1 VSEVDELLAK
11 LGMDQNLPGSTNV
24 LSHPGG
30 NGVMRIGKD
39 YPEPRPS
46 VHPKP
51 DIDLRESQ
59 PVEQEDPELT
69 DEQLKAL
76 HDAELERYRFKDRR
90 FPTAMGEEAFYGVA
104 GDIVRIISPVS
115 EASREATISQFLVAI
130 ANLLGRSAHRKQAGI
145 HHLNEDTVIVG
156 ETAIARKGSSWV
168 PIYSLLNLIAQDWA
182 ATRIKDGFQSGE
194 AIIHA
199 VRDEMSGTIPV
210 NKRKAGHAD
219 VAEEAVLDHGVDDK
233 RLLMHEEEF
242 GRLLTV
248 ASRSGNTLSP
258 TLRKAWD
265 GKPKLYTEGK
275 ISPEKATNAHVSM
288 IGHIT
293 VNELLDCLKEVE
305 NKNGFTNRVL
315 WIAARRTQKISVP
328 EWIDW
333 SKKPDI
339 TLRLKKVIDTFGMDS
354 IEREIIWRDDT
365 KALWDVFYKSI
376 NATNKGIIGSIIA
389 RSDAHVLRLAM
400 IYAVLDASSII
411 LPEHLQAAIAFWRYC
426 ERSAMWIF
434 GEKTGNKDAD
444 QIFWALQR
452 ESKGNMTRSE
462 ISLNVFNNHVSKQKL
477 DQAFSILVDSELATM
492 KLERCKGKRPTEIWF
507 PRRDPI

>member
-1 VSEVDELLAK
+1 MSEVDEALAK
-11 LGMDQNLPGSTNV
+11 LGMDQNLPGSPKATV
-24 LSHPGG
+24 LSGS
-30 NGVMRIGKD
+30 NGVMTVGKD
-39 YPEPRPS
+39 YPEPRPYKA
-46 VHPKP
+46 KP
-51 DIDLRESQ
+51 VADLRES
-59 PVEQEDPELT
+59 PSVEIEPELT

-76 HDAELERYRFKDRR
+76 HDTELERYRFKDRR

-104 GDIVRIISPVS
+104 GEIVGIISPFS
-115 EASREATISQFLVAI
+115 EASREATLSQFLVAF

-168 PIYSLLNLIAQDWA
+168 PIYSLLNFVAQDWA
-182 ATRIKDGFQSGE
+182 SSRIKDGFQSGE
-194 AIIHA
+194 SIIHS
-199 VRDEMSGTIPV
+199 VRDELSGTIPIA
-210 NKRKAGHAD
+210 KRKAGNAD
-219 VAEEAVLDHGVDDK
+219 VAEKAILDHGVDDK

-248 ASRSGNTLSP
+248 ASRSGNTLST

-265 GKPKLYTEGK
+265 GKAKLYTEGK
-275 ISPEKATNAHVSM
+275 ISPEKATNAHISM

-328 EWIDW
+328 KWIDW
-333 SKKPDI
+333 SKQSEI
-339 TLRLKKVIDTFGMDS
+339 TLHLKKVIDTFGADS
-354 IEREIIWRDDT
+354 IEREITWRKDT
-365 KALWDVFYKSI
+365 EILWDAFYKSI

-411 LPEHLQAAIAFWRYC
+411 LPEHLRAAIAFWRYC

-452 ESKGNMTRSE
+452 ETKGNMARSE
-462 ISLNVFNNHVSKQKL
+462 IQLNVFNNHITKQRL

-492 KLERCKGKRPTEIWF
+492 ELERCKGKRPTERWF